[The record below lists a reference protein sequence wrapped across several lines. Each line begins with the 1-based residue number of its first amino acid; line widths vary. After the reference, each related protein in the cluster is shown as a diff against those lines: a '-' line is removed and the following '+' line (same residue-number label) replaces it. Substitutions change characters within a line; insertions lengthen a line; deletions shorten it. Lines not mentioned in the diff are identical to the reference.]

1 MDIFLQDPLGL
12 LWATHQPFLCH
23 QVIRIMS
30 YHLQEISLIWVHIF
44 SFLHS
49 WKKLIFLPT

>member
-44 SFLHS
+44 SFLHN